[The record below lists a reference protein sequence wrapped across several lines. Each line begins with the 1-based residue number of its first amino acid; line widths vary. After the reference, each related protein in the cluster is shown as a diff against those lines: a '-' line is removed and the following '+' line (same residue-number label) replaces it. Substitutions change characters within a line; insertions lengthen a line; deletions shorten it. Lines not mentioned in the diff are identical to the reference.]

1 MNALAAADLL
11 AVLLRTTVA
20 LSATYLLAH
29 GALRLTKS
37 SSPLVHRA
45 ACVLALAQGWW
56 FVRLAIDVPWYDPPI
71 RRPQLAAPMLE
82 AADLPPI
89 VAESTASEAPLAQ
102 VGAAHATSPWQW
114 QSAVVAL
121 WLAGAMVA
129 IAREAVRY
137 ARFVRD
143 IPLGDAPAPED
154 EAEWLA
160 LLTRHKVR
168 RPIPLRMTEDLG
180 PLVCRLHGGYRLLAP
195 RRIWRELSP
204 EARLAVLR
212 HELAHY
218 ERGDV
223 WKSLAAR
230 FLALPQWFNPLA
242 WLAVRHFDE
251 AAEWACDAA
260 ACGAAPEDAPA
271 YGKALL
277 ALAAVRTQHT
287 VLNTAAQGRGLAL
300 RIKRILAPTSIEDSK
315 MKKTLWLAAAA
326 AMLLA
331 GGIELKL
338 VARAAEGQADRP
350 NSPEHE
356 KAVQLLLETAKQ
368 TWDVTAAEYDNGT
381 VTLSDVYVWS
391 RRLLEAERLA
401 ARSKDDEIAALA
413 RHWKRMHVLFI
424 KTKALFDAGVKGG
437 ETQKV
442 KATSFYVAEAE
453 LWLIDAGGK
462 APGDAD

>member
-11 AVLLRTTVA
+11 AALLRTTLA
-20 LSATYLLAH
+20 LSATYLLAR

-56 FVRLAIDVPWYDPPI
+56 FARLAIDVPWYDPPA
-71 RRPQLAAPMLE
+71 RRPLPAAPILE
-82 AADLPPI
+82 AAEPPI
-89 VAESTASEAPLAQ
+89 VAESTTSEALVAE
-102 VGAAHATSPWQW
+102 VGAEHSTSVWQW
-114 QSAVVAL
+114 QTVVVAL
-121 WLAGAMVA
+121 WLAGALVA
-129 IAREAVRY
+129 VVREAVHYLRF
-137 ARFVRD
+137 ARNV
-143 IPLGDAPAPED
+143 PLGAAPAPED

-160 LLTRHKVR
+160 LQAQCNVR

-180 PLVCRLHGGYRLLAP
+180 PLLCRFPGGYRLLAP
-195 RRIWRELSP
+195 RHAWRELSP
-204 EARLAVLR
+204 EARMAVLR

-230 FLALPQWFNPLA
+230 ILALPQWFNPLA

-277 ALAAVRTQHT
+277 SLAVGRAQHT

-300 RIKRILAPTSIEDSK
+300 RIGRILAPNSIEDSK
-315 MKKTLWLAAAA
+315 MKKTLWMAVAAIV
-326 AMLLA
+326 LFA
-331 GGIELKL
+331 GGIEWRV
-338 VARAAEGQADRP
+338 VARAAEDQVDRS

-368 TWDVTAAEYDNGT
+368 AWDVTAAEYDNGT
-381 VTLSDVYVWS
+381 VTLEMVYLWS
-391 RRLLEAERLA
+391 RRLLEAERIA
-401 ARSKDDEIAALA
+401 AKNKDDEIAALA
-413 RHWKRMHVLFI
+413 RHWKRMHVLYI
-424 KTKALFDAGVKGG
+424 KTKALFDAGARGG

-442 KATSFYVAEAE
+442 KSTSFYVAEAE
-453 LWLIDAGGK
+453 LWLANAGSQ
-462 APGDAD
+462 APGDSD